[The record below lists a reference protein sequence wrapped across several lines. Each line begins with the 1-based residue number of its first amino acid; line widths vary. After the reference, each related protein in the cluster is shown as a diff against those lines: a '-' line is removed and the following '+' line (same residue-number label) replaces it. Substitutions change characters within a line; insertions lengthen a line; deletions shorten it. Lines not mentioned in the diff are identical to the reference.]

1 MIDQSDLNIISMAA
15 EAPSNSS
22 SSRSN
27 VYHQGSDETALTESE
42 LNAAQQ
48 LMQLSDNSSSSCG
61 SSKKRRSSCKGEEYY
76 ETDEEGVVEYQS
88 PLSVITCAKIEEI
101 FGKEDEQDFRPIKK
115 KTTRYRSLADIYLM
129 TKPIRR

>member
-1 MIDQSDLNIISMAA
+1 MAA

-27 VYHQGSDETALTESE
+27 VYHQGSDEKALTESE
-42 LNAAQQ
+42 FNAAQQ

-61 SSKKRRSSCKGEEYY
+61 SKKRRSSCKVEEHY